1 VRTSRGKS
9 APHGTARFFTDRLS
23 FGVSTDLAGLYAA
36 LGDSTRCRIIE
47 RLSHG
52 EATVRELRAPLP
64 MTAPAVSRHL
74 RVLEE
79 AGLIERRRRGRL
91 QVCWLRGERLLD
103 ARRWLEVQTEFWTGT
118 LTSLGD
124 YLDQEPS

>member
-1 VRTSRGKS
+1 
-9 APHGTARFFTDRLS
+9 
-23 FGVSTDLAGLYAA
+23 
-36 LGDSTRCRIIE
+36 
-47 RLSHG
+47 
-52 EATVRELRAPLP
+52 
-64 MTAPAVSRHL
+64 
-74 RVLEE
+74 VLEE